1 MTGVGPASP
10 PAVSIIGGGPA
21 GLIAAD
27 VLSARGARVTVY
39 ERMPSPARKF
49 LMAGRGGLNLTHAEG
64 RDAFLARYRAAA
76 PHLQSALDGFP
87 PSALRAW
94 CDGLGIDTFE
104 GTSGRIFPRHMKA
117 SPLLRALLAR
127 LAAQG
132 VTLRTRWRW
141 SGWDTHG
148 RPTFDTP
155 DGPVTTPAADAML
168 LALGGASW
176 PRLGSDAAWTDI
188 TDAAGIARTPFAPTN
203 CGVRI
208 AWSDHL
214 AHRFAGTPLKR
225 IALRVGGGS
234 GIGERDAR
242 EVRGEAVVTRAGLEG
257 GAVYALSAEIRDL
270 LAGDDV
276 ARLELDL
283 RPDLDPD
290 ALTALLARP
299 RGKRSLS
306 THLRKVAG
314 LAPVAVALLSEG
326 GPRPND
332 AGALARRIKALPLA
346 VTAMSGLE
354 RAISSAGGLSFSAL
368 TDDFMLRAR
377 AGVFVAGEMLDWEAP
392 TGGYLLQ
399 ACFATGCAAARG
411 IAARLG
417 LPEADA
423 EPLGPGRSPERWE
436 ARWATR
442 RET

>member
-1 MTGVGPASP
+1 MTGLDLASS
-10 PAVSIIGGGPA
+10 PAVSIIGAGPA

-27 VLSARGARVTVY
+27 VLSARGARVTVS

-76 PHLQSALDGFP
+76 PHLRSALDAFP

-104 GTSGRIFPRHMKA
+104 GTSGRIFPDHMKA

-127 LAAQG
+127 LAARG

-141 SGWDTHG
+141 TGWDAHG
-148 RPTFDTP
+148 GATFDTP
-155 DGPVTTPAADAML
+155 DGRVTEPAADATL

-188 TDAAGIARTPFAPTN
+188 TDAADIARTPFAPAN
-203 CGVRI
+203 CGVCI
-208 AWSDHL
+208 AWSEHL

-225 IALRVGGGS
+225 IAFRVGT
-234 GIGERDAR
+234 R
-242 EVRGEAVVTRAGLEG
+242 EARGEAVVTRAGLEG
-257 GAVYALSAEIRDL
+257 GAVYALSAEIREL
-270 LAGDDV
+270 LAGDGV
-276 ARLELDL
+276 ARIELDL
-283 RPDLDPD
+283 RPDLDLD

-314 LAPVAVALLSEG
+314 LPPVAVALVSEA
-326 GPRPND
+326 GPRP
-332 AGALARRIKALPLA
+332 AEPGALARRIKALPLA
-346 VTAMSGLE
+346 VTAVSGLE
-354 RAISSAGGLSFSAL
+354 RAISSAGGLCFRDL

-377 AGVFVAGEMLDWEAP
+377 PGVFVAGEMLDWEAP

-399 ACFATGCAAARG
+399 ACFATGCAAAQA
-411 IAARLG
+411 IASRLG
-417 LPEADA
+417 LPATEA
-423 EPLGPGRSPERWE
+423 EPFAPGRSPERWE
-436 ARWATR
+436 ARR
-442 RET
+442 PG